1 MIEFLWPYTGHKKVL
16 EKSPKSLE
24 KAPRPAN
31 LIKREPNKCV
41 FLWNLQ
47 SFYEHFFTKQIC
59 VTACDRNNWKY
70 KNS

>member
-41 FLWNLQ
+41 FL
-47 SFYEHFFTKQIC
+47 
-59 VTACDRNNWKY
+59 
-70 KNS
+70 